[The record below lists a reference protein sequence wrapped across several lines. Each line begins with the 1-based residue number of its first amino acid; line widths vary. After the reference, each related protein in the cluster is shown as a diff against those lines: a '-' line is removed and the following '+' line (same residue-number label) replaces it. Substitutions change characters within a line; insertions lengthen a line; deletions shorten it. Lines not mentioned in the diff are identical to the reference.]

1 MDIIELVKGT
11 ASKEYLNKESFLKR
25 FDSAQHDIEKLI
37 GASIGLSGE
46 VGEFNEIIK
55 KHIFQGKSIDET
67 HLKKELG
74 DIYWYFALA
83 CIALNTTPY
92 EIQEIVS
99 EKLLARYKNGFT
111 VAESQNRKESDV

>member
-1 MDIIELVKGT
+1 MDIIELVKKT
-11 ASKEYLNKESFLKR
+11 ASPEYMNREAFLKR
-25 FDSAQHDIEKLI
+25 FDSAQNDIEKLI
-37 GASIGLSGE
+37 GASIGMAGE

-55 KHIFQGKSIDET
+55 KHLFQGKAIDET

-74 DIYWYFALA
+74 DIYWYFACA

-99 EKLLARYKNGFT
+99 EKLLARYKNSFT
-111 VAESQNRKESDV
+111 VAESQNRKESDI